1 MARAGGNPYHDKE
14 GKFASGPGGGK
25 ADPAKR
31 AKRLARRKRR
41 RLKRRL
47 RSLRNRLQSRHG
59 EMRREH
65 RSAAAELKKSH
76 SLDRASAE
84 KSRRGELRSMDR
96 EHESERK
103 SAAKSAA
110 REQAEHRRER
120 ADFEQRHADQMHR
133 LDTEHRQS
141 VETLMSQGYDRQDAM
156 AIKSRTPEQIAAAK
170 ARYQSLHDEGIAE
183 FDQEFRE
190 MRVAHQED
198 QRLIRENYEE
208 SRAATVK
215 SHEQDRGE
223 EWAREVREVAR
234 LEARHVRQAEKL
246 RAASKRA
253 IAEFAKKNDLPRK
266 QKPDGVGRSI
276 GKGRIH
282 KASSAESILSHCLR
296 SRGWTR
302 QYWRGELSGSEHLE
316 LAHDVRRYGRAW
328 LRHEAEQFSVRYL
341 GATGHLGRSAGADDG
356 PGALSCAL
364 DRGLGGDGGD
374 GRLAGRVDSGDLP
387 SFDYLQHEAHAH
399 GLRDDGGRSDAGS
412 IGGAWGDAGDGISR
426 ALTSDLAANFGRFFR
441 RAKNFVRELI
451 VGATMALTGPAPLT
465 GEELEGLEREAT
477 KQDAFFDQLY
487 DEIKFWGGPS
497 PKAIKLPTP
506 QGIPEPPR
514 PGTPEPPVPIAF
526 PPKPIETVRPT
537 MTPPQFV
544 ARVERYADSSHQAAQ
559 RANRRAAVQ
568 NPMYKAERLV
578 MGEPK
583 TEHCSECPRD
593 AAMGWV
599 PLGTLRP
606 IGERECRQLCLCH
619 FQYSDGDGKTYV
631 QGNRGPLPAPN
642 PSGVRIEPESDGVE
656 LVAEPPGVTIDAP
669 IAGPPKR

>member
-1 MARAGGNPYHDKE
+1 MARAGGNPYHDEE

-31 AKRLARRKRR
+31 AKRLARRKRKR
-41 RLKRRL
+41 AALRKRREAI
-47 RSLRNRLQSRHG
+47 RKEYKARAKSLKADYRAAKRDAV
-59 EMRREH
+59 REY
-65 RSAAAELKKSH
+65 RKDVA
-76 SLDRASAE
+76 RI
-84 KSRRGELRSMDR
+84 DR
-96 EHESERK
+96 ESRK
-103 SAAKSAA
+103 ELASTVRKA
-110 REQAEHRRER
+110 RK
-120 ADFEQRHADQMHR
+120 D
-133 LDTEHRQS
+133 
-141 VETLMSQGYDRQDAM
+141 
-156 AIKSRTPEQIAAAK
+156 IAAAK
-170 ARYQSLHDEGIAE
+170 TA
-183 FDQEFRE
+183 
-190 MRVAHQED
+190 
-198 QRLIRENYEE
+198 
-208 SRAATVK
+208 
-215 SHEQDRGE
+215 GE
-223 EWAREVREVAR
+223 RNEVRQYAKGDVERIKIEHA
-234 LEARHVRQAEKL
+234 EARKGARHDYRGQRETDKAYHKEEMDSLRDELKSDADELRDEYGLKL
-246 RAASKRA
+246 KKRSA
-253 IAEFAKKNDLPRK
+253 
-266 QKPDGVGRSI
+266 PDAVGRSI

-282 KASSAESILSHCLR
+282 KASSAESILAHCLR

-302 QYWRGELSGSEHLE
+302 QYWRGELSGPEHLE
-316 LAHDVRRYGRAW
+316 LAHDIRRYGRAW
-328 LRHEAEQFSVRYL
+328 LRHEAEAFVRVYL
-341 GATGHLGRSAGADDG
+341 GVPRGGLDSHLRGFG
-356 PGALSCAL
+356 PGDESEIH
-364 DRGLGGDGGD
+364 RGI
-374 GRLAGRVDSGDLP
+374 A
-387 SFDYLQHEAHAH
+387 
-399 GLRDDGGRSDAGS
+399 
-412 IGGAWGDAGDGISR
+412 
-426 ALTSDLAANFGRFFR
+426 SDLSANFGRFFR

-506 QGIPEPPR
+506 QGIPEPSK

-526 PPKPIETVRPT
+526 PPKPVETVRPT

-656 LVAEPPGVTIDAP
+656 LVAEPPGVKIDAP
-669 IAGPPKR
+669 IARPPK